1 MNGAMWVAFE
11 VRSKIYLEAP
21 TGHYTM
27 GSCPTLF
34 HRFGKELVVNMD
46 FIPTMSEII
55 LNERKLRTA
64 RCLASYG
71 KPVEKILMV
80 G

>member
-11 VRSKIYLEAP
+11 VMSKIYLEAP

-34 HRFGKELVVNMD
+34 HRLGKELVVNMD
-46 FIPTMSEII
+46 LYS
-55 LNERKLRTA
+55 NYERNYIK
-64 RCLASYG
+64 
-71 KPVEKILMV
+71 
-80 G
+80 

>member
-1 MNGAMWVAFE
+1 MKSVEMYVVGRKKSMNGAMWVAFE

-34 HRFGKELVVNMD
+34 YRLGKELVVNMD
-46 FIPTMSEII
+46 LYS
-55 LNERKLRTA
+55 NYERNYIR
-64 RCLASYG
+64 
-71 KPVEKILMV
+71 
-80 G
+80 

>member
-1 MNGAMWVAFE
+1 MYVVSRKKSMNGAMWVAFE
-11 VRSKIYLEAP
+11 VRSKVYLEAP

-55 LNERKLRTA
+55 LNKEN
-64 RCLASYG
+64 
-71 KPVEKILMV
+71 
-80 G
+80 